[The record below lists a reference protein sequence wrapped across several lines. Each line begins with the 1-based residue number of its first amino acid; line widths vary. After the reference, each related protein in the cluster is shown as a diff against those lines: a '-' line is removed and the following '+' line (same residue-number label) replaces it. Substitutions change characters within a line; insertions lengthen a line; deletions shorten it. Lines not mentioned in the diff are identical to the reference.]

1 MFVQLLGDKDRQV
14 SVHLFTW
21 ISVGGLKAPASL
33 LVDPLSMTMCLFVT
47 GISALIHLYSIGYMD
62 GERDYRKFFL
72 YLNLFVFS
80 MLLLVLADNL
90 VLTFVGWEG
99 VGVCSYWLVG
109 YYFDRDTAA
118 SAGKKAFIYNRV
130 GDVGLLV
137 AMFLLFSRL
146 HTLTYLGI
154 FGRAGTPQP
163 DRGHPGR
170 PGAAARR
177 DRQVGPDPAL
187 QLAARRDGG
196 PDPGLGADPRRDH
209 GDGRGLPALP
219 DGAGAGALV
228 LGPARRS
235 RSIGGA
241 TAFVAATIASAQ
253 RDIKK
258 VLAFSTVSQIGYM
271 VLAVGAG
278 AYSAAI
284 FLMVSHAFFKALLF
298 LGSGSVIHSLGG
310 EQDMGRMGGL
320 ARYLPLTFPT
330 FLIGWLTIAGVPPFA
345 GFFAKGDVLT
355 NAYHY
360 SKPLW
365 ALGVVTAML
374 TGYYMSRL
382 FVLDLPRHR
391 ALPRGHP
398 RPRPPRVPVGDD
410 RCRSL
415 VLAALSAVGGVI
427 DLPWAHGRSLATF
440 VDPAFGY
447 LPAAVHTSTGAQWA
461 LAGVDVVVALV
472 GLAAAFAIW
481 RDRVSD
487 PRLEPAF
494 LQRVWRW
501 DDAYDAAIGEAPHG
515 GRRPGRRRRRAA
527 DHRRRRARPG
537 GERAPQRRGR
547 AQAPVGLRAPVR
559 AGHGARDGGARG
571 LRGGEG
577 RLMHSSAWVD
587 ALLIVPA
594 AGAVAAA
601 LSRRAAYAVA
611 VVTGLALAALTT
623 VVVVLYNSH
632 AAGGF
637 DFASRH
643 VLAAPFGLA
652 YDVGVDGTQPADG
665 RPDHARAAARPVG
678 GARARARG
686 PLRRLAARADRL
698 HHGRLRHPGPARVLH
713 LLRAHP
719 GARLLPHRRVGRRES
734 AAAPR

>member
-1 MFVQLLGDKDRQV
+1 MAHVATLVLLLPMAGFLVVLLLGSYLDERGIGAVATGVVALSFAGSVVMFVQLLGDSNRQV

-33 LVDPLSMTMCLFVT
+33 LIDPLSVTMCLFVT
-47 GISALIHLYSIGYMD
+47 GISALIHLYSIGYMA

-80 MLLLVLADNL
+80 MLLLVMAGNL

-99 VGVCSYWLVG
+99 VGVCSYWLVS

-130 GDVGLLV
+130 GDVGLLA
-137 AMFLLFSRL
+137 AMFLIFSRL

-154 FGRAGTPQP
+154 FGRAGTLSPTV
-163 DRGHPGR
+163 
-170 PGAAARR
+170 ATL
-177 DRQVGPDPAL
+177 VVLAL
-187 QLAARRDGG
+187 L
-196 PDPGLGADPRRDH
+196 LGATGKSAQIP
-209 GDGRGLPALP
+209 LFNWLP
-219 DGAGAGALV
+219 DAMEGPTPVSALIHAATMVTAGVYLLCRMAPVLALSSSGRLTIAVIGA
-228 LGPARRS
+228 
-235 RSIGGA
+235 A
-241 TAFVAATIASAQ
+241 TAFVAATIACAQ

-258 VLAFSTVSQIGYM
+258 VLAFSTISQIGYM

-330 FLIGWLTIAGVPPFA
+330 FLVGWLTIAGVPPFA
-345 GFFAKGDVLT
+345 GFFAKGEVLT

-382 FVLDLPRHR
+382 FVLTFRGTERFREATHGHDPHESPWVMTLP
-391 ALPRGHP
+391 L
-398 RPRPPRVPVGDD
+398 V
-410 RCRSL
+410 
-415 VLAALSAVGGVI
+415 VLAALSAVGGLL
-427 DLPWAHGRSLATF
+427 DLPWAHGRSLAAF

-447 LPAAVHTSTGAQWA
+447 APAAVHTSTGAQWA

-481 RDRVSD
+481 RDRASD

-501 DDAYDAAIGEAPHG
+501 DDAYDAAI
-515 GRRPGRRRRRAA
+515 
-527 DHRRRRARPG
+527 ARP
-537 GERAPQRRGR
+537 
-547 AQAPVGLRAPVR
+547 
-559 AGHGARDGGARG
+559 
-571 LRGGEG
+571 
-577 RLMHSSAWVD
+577 LM
-587 ALLIVPA
+587 A
-594 AGAVAAA
+594 AGALAGDVVEP
-601 LSRRAAYAVA
+601 LVIDGAVR
-611 VVTGLALAALTT
+611 GLAGGVRRSAEGVRKAQSGFVRQYALAMALGMAVL
-623 VVVVLYNSH
+623 VVYVV
-632 AAGGF
+632 
-637 DFASRH
+637 
-643 VLAAPFGLA
+643 
-652 YDVGVDGTQPADG
+652 
-665 RPDHARAAARPVG
+665 ARAG
-678 GARARARG
+678 
-686 PLRRLAARADRL
+686 
-698 HHGRLRHPGPARVLH
+698 
-713 LLRAHP
+713 
-719 GARLLPHRRVGRRES
+719 
-734 AAAPR
+734 